1 MNRNRFIKIAVLLLG
16 FFIFS
21 GTTPWLAIEG
31 KVVAIQGDKVK
42 IKYEGKYAPRVGD
55 KVSIGFRLDN
65 EFVPVEGDWK
75 VVDVNAEF
83 FWAGA
88 KGSGAGKPGLDY
100 SAGVS
105 TRNPQKRAD
114 LGPKQKKKDKGGNC
128 IPFIPALKASVEKL
142 RFFESGYGKVDP
154 SLRMYKRRF
163 SAKNSRYINWEILL
177 KHPMPNQKIDFKINA
192 KYYRPDG
199 RLYAENNMN
208 TYIAPKWAESQHF
221 TGWGSKNPGT
231 WKEGKYTVE
240 IFVKDQKVAQG
251 SFTVY

>member
-1 MNRNRFIKIAVLLLG
+1 MTRDSSIKIAILLLG

-21 GTTPWLAIEG
+21 ASTPWLGIDG
-31 KVVAIQGDKVK
+31 KVVEVQGGKVK
-42 IKYEGKYAPRVGD
+42 IIFEGKYVPRIGD
-55 KVSIGFRLDN
+55 KVSIGFRLGND
-65 EFVPVEGDWK
+65 FIPVEGNWK
-75 VVDVNAEF
+75 IIDINAEF
-83 FWAGA
+83 AWASA

-100 SAGVS
+100 EASVS
-105 TRNPQKRAD
+105 TQNPQKRAD
-114 LGPKQKKKDKGGNC
+114 LGPKQKKKDKGGNY

-154 SLRMYKRRF
+154 SLRMYKKRF

-177 KHPMPNQKIDFKINA
+177 KHPMPNQKTDFKINA

-208 TYIAPKWAESQHF
+208 TYIDPKWTESQHF
-221 TGWGSKNPGT
+221 SGWGSKNPGT

-240 IFVKDQKVAQG
+240 IFVKDQKVAQE